1 MILGKT
7 IKYRY
12 FPKIRQINALKDI
25 FTEAIGRQIS
35 GWINHTYRPGKR
47 TPVLTSG
54 NRKGL
59 NKNELFCNTQ
69 FFLYHNT
76 VITFTGSHFV
86 IVDCRMLS
94 TNRRNKRLRKKWRRR
109 SRSPGW
115 ASASH
120 VGAARCRR
128 WDSRSWTRTR
138 RRESSAFRCWANR
151 VAPLRSAY
159 SWFLSLVTF
168 VNPF

>member
-1 MILGKT
+1 MGSDWLFLETFSCQVAKNYKFQHIILGKT

-69 FFLYHNT
+69 FFY
-76 VITFTGSHFV
+76 IT
-86 IVDCRMLS
+86 IPL
-94 TNRRNKRLRKKWRRR
+94 
-109 SRSPGW
+109 
-115 ASASH
+115 
-120 VGAARCRR
+120 
-128 WDSRSWTRTR
+128 
-138 RRESSAFRCWANR
+138 
-151 VAPLRSAY
+151 LRSLAVI
-159 SWFLSLVTF
+159 SLLLIAGCSQQTGET
-168 VNPF
+168 ND